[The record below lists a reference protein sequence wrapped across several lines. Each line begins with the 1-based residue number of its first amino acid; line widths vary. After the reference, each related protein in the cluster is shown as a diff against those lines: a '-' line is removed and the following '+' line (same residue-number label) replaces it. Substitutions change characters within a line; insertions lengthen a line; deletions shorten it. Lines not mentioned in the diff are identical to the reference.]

1 MNSCAAIRRAVVV
14 ASLAA
19 VLAAL
24 SSCFAS
30 EWRGLDDASWR
41 SGPRL
46 TPEMLKG
53 KVVLVDKWGVF
64 CPPCRVALPHLE
76 ELWQKF
82 RSKPFVLLS
91 SHCVGDNREGIAKL
105 VKENSLT
112 FSVYQNAKFAKEPE
126 VKAIPFFYVVNPEG
140 EIVYKGMGFAPA
152 RAKELESVVAAEI
165 AKLSKP

>member
-1 MNSCAAIRRAVVV
+1 MNSYAAIRRAVIAV
-14 ASLAA
+14 SFTA

-24 SSCFAS
+24 SSCFAA

-41 SGPRL
+41 SGPKL

-82 RSKPFVLLS
+82 RSQPFVLLS
-91 SHCVGDNREGIAKL
+91 SHCAGDNREGSERL

-112 FSVYQNAKFAKEPE
+112 FSVYQNARFAKEPE
-126 VKAIPFFYVVNPEG
+126 FNAIPFFYVVNPEG
-140 EIVYKGMGFAPA
+140 EVVYDGMGFAPA
-152 RAKELESVVAAEI
+152 RAKELEAVVAAEI
-165 AKLSKP
+165 AKLPKP